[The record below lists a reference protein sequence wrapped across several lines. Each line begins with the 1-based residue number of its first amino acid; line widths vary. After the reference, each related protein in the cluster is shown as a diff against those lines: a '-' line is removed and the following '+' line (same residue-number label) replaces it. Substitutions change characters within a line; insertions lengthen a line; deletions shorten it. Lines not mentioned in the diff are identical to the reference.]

1 MYSRT
6 PFRLTRA
13 FAHACPCR
21 GMTLLELMIAVGVV
35 ALLATL
41 AFPAYNDYRDRT
53 RTAAIV
59 NDFSA
64 IEIALNAR
72 RADTGQWPASLAEI
86 GWTRTDPWGQPYEYL
101 ALSNANRGQ
110 ARKDRNLVPI
120 NTDFDLYSVGPDG
133 RSAPPLTAAHSR
145 DDTIRAANGRFIGRA
160 EDF

>member
-1 MYSRT
+1 MPLPMSRANHFART
-6 PFRLTRA
+6 PRRCSGLTLIE
-13 FAHACPCR
+13 
-21 GMTLLELMIAVGVV
+21 LLVAVGIV

-41 AFPAYNDYRDRT
+41 AFPAYNDYRDRA

-72 RADTGQWPASLAEI
+72 RADLGQWPASLAEI
-86 GWTRTDPWGQPYEYL
+86 GWTRTDPWGRPYEYL
-101 ALSNANRGQ
+101 ALSNANQGQ

-120 NTDFDLYSVGPDG
+120 NTDFDLYSQGPDG

-145 DDTIRAANGRFIGRA
+145 DDVIRAANGRFIGRA